1 MAGCLVSVDPGVG
14 RWLQCCLPPETGRA
28 ADRVCLS
35 PVPRP
40 PGRAVS
46 LLGFILVR
54 GPLLPH
60 NLRGPPSLGPAS
72 SLHLSSWT
80 QGSGCASLQEHRLC
94 FLKMILTNW
103 KINENKI
110 ASLPL
115 PSSQTLCVCKCIYT
129 GNTYTHVYIDI
140 YT

>member
-1 MAGCLVSVDPGVG
+1 M
-14 RWLQCCLPPETGRA
+14 

-35 PVPRP
+35 PVPRS

-60 NLRGPPSLGPAS
+60 NLRGPPPWALPLLSIGPLGPRV
-72 SLHLSSWT
+72 LT

-94 FLKMILTNW
+94 FLKMIL
-103 KINENKI
+103 KIEN
-110 ASLPL
+110 
-115 PSSQTLCVCKCIYT
+115 Q
-129 GNTYTHVYIDI
+129 
-140 YT
+140 